1 MQRQRYKRIPFSS
14 ASGSQD
20 SDRHV
25 KTCHVHAVKSA
36 GGRLGSHGW
45 QGLLGK
51 VAGGCWQRSGRVGGR
66 VGGACLH
73 KPAVAGPPSMILSG
87 C

>member
-1 MQRQRYKRIPFSS
+1 MGGAHHPLKISFDERLGKADAARAARERRRSAAAVQRQRYKRIPFSS

-36 GGRLGSHGW
+36 GGRLGSHG
-45 QGLLGK
+45 
-51 VAGGCWQRSGRVGGR
+51 
-66 VGGACLH
+66 
-73 KPAVAGPPSMILSG
+73 
-87 C
+87 